1 MACDSPLRD
10 SMTDPDGLGGFRPI
24 VEDELTRLRGL
35 DVVERIW
42 RGDHTVWKPSPDE
55 ITDRLGWLT
64 LPGDMASE
72 ASALTAFAD
81 DARRD
86 GCTHVVLLGM
96 GGSSLGP
103 ELLRQTFGSAPGH
116 PEMIVLDST
125 VPGWVRDVVDRID
138 SARTLFLVSSKSG
151 TTVEPNVLYS
161 YFRAL
166 VDGAVG
172 CDRARMSFAAVTD
185 PGTALEELASR
196 EGFRRV
202 FHGNPDVGG
211 RYSILSNFGLVPAA
225 LMGIDVG
232 KMLDRASR
240 MRDACL
246 AADPG
251 DNPGAVLGAS
261 IGRLALEGR
270 DKLTIFASPS
280 IAGFGLWVEQLV
292 AESLGKEG
300 RGVVPVAGE
309 APLGPNAY
317 GDDRLFVHLRLE
329 GGDNS
334 PVDEALEGLA
344 RSGQPVVRLDL
355 GDIFDL
361 AAEVFRWE
369 LAVAVAGV
377 VLEVNPFDQPDVQ
390 AAKDMTNSVLAEFE
404 RSGSLPDAPETMPA
418 ADLLSLVR
426 PGDYVAIMAYA
437 HQSPELDAAVDD
449 LRRALMTRFRVA
461 TTMGYGPRFLH
472 STGQLHKGG
481 PSSGLFLQLVDD
493 TGADVDIPG
502 QPYSFGV
509 LSSAQA
515 LGDLR
520 ALKAAGRRVCRTDPS
535 GGCVAAVA
543 SLAGWL
549 ATSA

>member
-1 MACDSPLRD
+1 
-10 SMTDPDGLGGFRPI
+10 MTDPDGLGGFRPI

-35 DVVERIW
+35 HAIERIW
-42 RGDHTVWKPSPDE
+42 RGDHSVWKPAPDE
-55 ITDRLGWLT
+55 ITDRLGWLS
-64 LPGDMASE
+64 LPSDMATE
-72 ASALTAFAD
+72 APALAHLSD
-81 DARRD
+81 EVQRD

-138 SARTLFLVSSKSG
+138 AARTLFLVSSKSG

-161 YFRAL
+161 YFRNL
-166 VDGAVG
+166 VEGAVHRG
-172 CDRARMSFAAVTD
+172 RGGMSFVAVTD
-185 PGTALEELASR
+185 PGTALEELASA

-202 FHGNPDVGG
+202 FHGKPDVGG

-225 LMGIDVG
+225 LMDIDIE

-251 DNPGAVLGAS
+251 DNPGAVLGAA

-270 DKLTIFASPS
+270 DKLTILASPS
-280 IAGFGLWVEQLV
+280 ITGFGLWVEQLV

-300 RGVVPVAGE
+300 RGVVPIAGE
-309 APLGPNAY
+309 APLGPDAY
-317 GDDRLFVHLRLE
+317 GSDRLFVHLRLK
-329 GGDNS
+329 GDDNS
-334 PVDEALEGLA
+334 PVDEAMEGLA

-355 GDIFDL
+355 GDLFDL

-369 LAVAVAGV
+369 FAVAVAGA

-390 AAKDMTNSVLAEFE
+390 AAKDMTNNVLAEFE
-404 RSGSLPDAPETMPA
+404 RSGALPDVPETMPA
-418 ADLLSLVR
+418 ADLLALVR
-426 PGDYVAIMAYA
+426 PGDYTAIMAYA
-437 HQSPELDAAVDD
+437 HQSPDLNAVVDD
-449 LRRALMTRFRVA
+449 LRRALMTRYRVA

-481 PSSGLFLQLVDD
+481 PASGLFLQLVDD

-509 LSSAQA
+509 LASAQA

-520 ALKAAGRRVCRTDPS
+520 ALKAAGRRVCRVDTN
-535 GGCVAAVA
+535 GGCVAAVNA
-543 SLAGWL
+543 LAREVRRG
-549 ATSA
+549 

>member
-1 MACDSPLRD
+1 
-10 SMTDPDGLGGFRPI
+10 MTDPDGLGSFRPI

-35 DVVERIW
+35 DVAERIW
-42 RGDHTVWKPSPDE
+42 RGDHSVWKPAPDE

-72 ASALTAFAD
+72 ASALAHFSGEVQ
-81 DARRD
+81 RD
-86 GCTHVVLLGM
+86 GYKHVVLLGM

-103 ELLRQTFGSAPGH
+103 EMLRQAFGSPPGR
-116 PEMIVLDST
+116 PKLIVLDST
-125 VPGWVRDVVDRID
+125 VPGWVSDVVDRID

-246 AADPG
+246 AADSG

-369 LAVAVAGV
+369 LAVAVAGA

-520 ALKAAGRRVCRTDPS
+520 ALKAAGRRVCRMDPS